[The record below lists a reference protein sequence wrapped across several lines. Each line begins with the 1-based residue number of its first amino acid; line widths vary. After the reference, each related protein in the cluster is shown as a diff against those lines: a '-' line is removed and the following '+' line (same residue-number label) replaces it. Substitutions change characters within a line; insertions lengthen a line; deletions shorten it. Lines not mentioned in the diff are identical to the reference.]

1 MRTARGVLE
10 CLLLVMLLAGC
21 GGGGGGG
28 GGDPI
33 APSSVATLAD
43 LVLSAGSLDQ
53 AFQSDQFVYTATVSF
68 LTTATTVT
76 PTLSDAAA
84 TVSVNGID
92 VSSGSA
98 SAPIPLVVGENTLTV
113 IVTAEDG
120 VTTRTYTVT
129 VTRES
134 SACEVTLADLVL
146 SAGSLD
152 QAFQSSQCVYT
163 ATVNFLTTATTVT
176 PTTSDAAATV
186 SVNGVDVSSGSAS
199 APIPLVVGENT
210 LTVIVTA
217 ADGVSTGTYTVTVT
231 RESANEFA
239 QQAYLKASN
248 PGSADQFGYSIALSG
263 DTLAVGA
270 WLEDNNDNNLA
281 DNSGAVYVFIRTGTV
296 WSQQAYIK
304 ASNIG
309 SGDRFGN
316 SVSLSGDTLAVG
328 AYREQSNATVING
341 DESDNSLTEAGA
353 VYVFTR
359 SGAVWSQQAYI
370 KASNTGDRDRFGWS
384 VALSGD
390 TLAVG
395 ATLEDSNDNSLAD
408 SGAVYVFS
416 RSGTIWSQQTYLKAS
431 NPDSD
436 DNFGYSV
443 ALSGDTLA
451 VGADREA
458 SMANGI
464 GGDQGDNSLS
474 NAGAVYVY
482 TRNGTAWSQQAYIK
496 ASNTGTN
503 DVFGWSL
510 ALDGETLAVGAP
522 GEASSASGINGNQ
535 TDDSIPYAGAV
546 YLFTRD
552 GAAWSQ
558 QAYVKASNP
567 GMNDTFG
574 WSVALSNDT
583 LAAGAKGVQAN
594 AGAVYLFTRNG
605 TAWSQQDYVTPAVI
619 DSGDLF
625 GYSVALSGD
634 TLAAGAPGEASIDG
648 DPLNNNEPGG
658 VGAAYVFQ

>member
-1 MRTARGVLE
+1 MRVAREILTGLLLM
-10 CLLLVMLLAGC
+10 LLLVDC

-28 GGDPI
+28 GSD
-33 APSSVATLAD
+33 SV
-43 LVLSAGSLDQ
+43 V
-53 AFQSDQFVYTATVSF
+53 VS
-68 LTTATTVT
+68 
-76 PTLSDAAA
+76 
-84 TVSVNGID
+84 G
-92 VSSGSA
+92 
-98 SAPIPLVVGENTLTV
+98 
-113 IVTAEDG
+113 
-120 VTTRTYTVT
+120 
-129 VTRES
+129 
-134 SACEVTLADLVL
+134 CKVTLADLVL

-163 ATVNFLTTATTVT
+163 ATVSFLTTATTVT

-199 APIPLVVGENT
+199 APIPLVVGKNT

-248 PGSADQFGYSIALSG
+248 PGLADQFGYSIALSG

-270 WLEDNNDNNLA
+270 WREDNNDNNLA
-281 DNSGAVYVFIRTGTV
+281 DSGAVYVFIRTGTV

-304 ASNIG
+304 ASNAG

-359 SGAVWSQQAYI
+359 SGTVWSQQAYI
-370 KASNTGDRDRFGWS
+370 KASDAGSYDRFGWS
-384 VALSGD
+384 VTLSGD

-395 ATLEDSNDNSLAD
+395 APEDPIDISLAD
-408 SGAVYVFS
+408 SGAVYLF
-416 RSGTIWSQQTYLKAS
+416 I
-431 NPDSD
+431 
-436 DNFGYSV
+436 
-443 ALSGDTLA
+443 
-451 VGADREA
+451 
-458 SMANGI
+458 
-464 GGDQGDNSLS
+464 
-474 NAGAVYVY
+474 
-482 TRNGTAWSQQAYIK
+482 RNGTAWSQQAYIK
-496 ASNTGTN
+496 ASNPDVSDSFGYSVALFGDTLAVGAKGEDSNATGIQQGSPGDPSNN
-503 DVFGWSL
+503 DSQDSGAVYMFTRSGATWTQQAYIKASNPGINNVFGWSL

-522 GEASSASGINGNQ
+522 FEASTVPNS
-535 TDDSIPYAGAV
+535 GAV
-546 YLFTRD
+546 YVFIRN
-552 GAAWSQ
+552 GALWTQ

-574 WSVALSNDT
+574 WSVALSDDT
-583 LAAGAKGVQAN
+583 FAAGAKGDQAN
-594 AGAVYLFTRNG
+594 AGAVYLFTRSG
-605 TAWSQQDYVTPAVI
+605 TVWSQQDYVTPAVI

-634 TLAAGAPGEASIDG
+634 TLAVGAPGEASNASGVDG
-648 DPLNNNEPGG
+648 DAGDNSLGG
-658 VGAAYVFQ
+658 SGAAYVFQ